1 MLTETAKITHKCQK
15 EYRLYKFYDHLCPQP
30 EIITLGTKKGIYE
43 EILPE
48 YIKEILL
55 EPSCDVNTET
65 ALRLELNKMFPNG
78 EYDHIEIT
86 RSKRYCC
93 MHSTYVER

>member
-1 MLTETAKITHKCQK
+1 MSILPKFLHPDHKGQK
-15 EYRLYKFYDHLCPQP
+15 EYRLYKFYDHLSPSP
-30 EIITLGTKKGIYE
+30 EIITLGTKKGIYTE

-55 EPSCDVNTET
+55 KPSCDVNTERD
-65 ALRLELNKMFPNG
+65 LRLELNKMFPNG

-86 RSKRYCC
+86 CDRSRLRLFK
-93 MHSTYVER
+93 